1 MYAKSWLL
9 DNNQIKRFVQGLI
22 RNLKSFF
29 KSRDPG
35 GALVEGY
42 RVLKIKPLKVKGA
55 QTLSHG
61 AILSPY

>member
-55 QTLSHG
+55 H
-61 AILSPY
+61 